1 MSEWRICASIQC
13 VIRCTNPELLTHR
26 DMFSCQE
33 NAFENVVCKT
43 AAILCCFQC
52 INSHW
57 CPFSQTCSMATG
69 ITKRDLAIPPSAA
82 TMAWHPDKPLA
93 FVLHNVYSKQV
104 KGWRNQMETFPRY
117 WPFVRGIHR
126 SPVDSPHKGPVT
138 RTLMFSLICA
148 WTHGWAN
155 NRDAGDLRRHHA
167 HHDVTVMQD
176 GYFPYIHTP
185 CNQLALSLTISGFSM
200 PISWSSGNS
209 RFSVNRIQ
217 ASR

>member
-13 VIRCTNPELLTHR
+13 VFRCTNPELLTHR

-117 WPFVRGIHR
+117 WSFVGGIHR

-138 RTLMFSLICA
+138 RSF
-148 WTHGWAN
+148 
-155 NRDAGDLRRHHA
+155 DVFFDLRLNTRLSKQSRRRWFKTPSRSSWRHCNEGWLLSIYSHP
-167 HHDVTVMQD
+167 MQS
-176 GYFPYIHTP
+176 TR
-185 CNQLALSLTISGFSM
+185 TISNDIRVLDAHIM
-200 PISWSSGNS
+200 VKWRHI
-209 RFSVNRIQ
+209 
-217 ASR
+217 AS